1 MAYRPYSA
9 RVRCAAGHECSPTP
23 HSVLRGQ
30 GVCHRCAGKEWD
42 VFYVVAD
49 QTAGRIKFGITSG
62 HPRPRLTNHRAS
74 GYRTVVRLMVGL
86 PSDAASAIEK
96 AVLGALRLAGITPIR
111 GREHYDAAALAVV
124 LDVVDNYPLPPGKGS

>member
-1 MAYRPYSA
+1 
-9 RVRCAAGHECSPTP
+9 
-23 HSVLRGQ
+23 
-30 GVCHRCAGKEWD
+30 
-42 VFYVVAD
+42 
-49 QTAGRIKFGITSG
+49 
-62 HPRPRLTNHRAS
+62 
-74 GYRTVVRLMVGL
+74 MVGL